1 MVHQSVG
8 ERNFH
13 IFYQLLAGA
22 DDDTLKKLFLKRNLD
37 TFFYLSNG
45 VSIYHLVLLFN
56 FFKLKSF
63 CFFRFST
70 ISLLICKSNSQ
81 TKGTVDTIDDANQYK
96 EVVRAMKT
104 MEMSQ
109 QEQNDL
115 FAIVASVLH
124 MGNVGFSEEDGV
136 ATILKPVSVDAI
148 AKVIISFLR
157 FVIIIYVLYFVHHY
171 FIM

>member
-1 MVHQSVG
+1 
-8 ERNFH
+8 
-13 IFYQLLAGA
+13 
-22 DDDTLKKLFLKRNLD
+22 
-37 TFFYLSNG
+37 
-45 VSIYHLVLLFN
+45 
-56 FFKLKSF
+56 
-63 CFFRFST
+63 
-70 ISLLICKSNSQ
+70 
-81 TKGTVDTIDDANQYK
+81 
-96 EVVRAMKT
+96 

>member
-1 MVHQSVG
+1 M
-8 ERNFH
+8 
-13 IFYQLLAGA
+13 
-22 DDDTLKKLFLKRNLD
+22 
-37 TFFYLSNG
+37 
-45 VSIYHLVLLFN
+45 
-56 FFKLKSF
+56 
-63 CFFRFST
+63 
-70 ISLLICKSNSQ
+70 ISLLIRKSISQ

-136 ATILKPVSVDAI
+136 ATILKPVSVDSI
-148 AKVIISFLR
+148 ATVIIFKT
-157 FVIIIYVLYFVHHY
+157 
-171 FIM
+171 